1 MYKNVTIIA
10 CLLLTIMLTGCGVL
24 ESFELP
30 QGEGGIDVSKG
41 KVISEND
48 THGFHG
54 DGMYFSEIK
63 FSDDFTVSQ
72 IKENEYWQKMPLSKN
87 LNEFIYE
94 PLDGGIKIPKVTN
107 GYYYFYDRHSESSNP
122 YDDTELLNR
131 GSYNFTVMIYD
142 CDTDTLYVCR
152 EDT

>member
-1 MYKNVTIIA
+1 MYKKMMMIA
-10 CLLLTIMLTGCGVL
+10 WVCLVAMLTGCGRTISL
-24 ESFELP
+24 
-30 QGEGGIDVSKG
+30 EGGIDVSKG

-54 DGMYFSEIK
+54 DGLYFSEIK
-63 FSDDFTVSQ
+63 FSDDSTVSQ
-72 IKENEYWQKMPLSKN
+72 IKENEYWHKMPLSKN

-94 PLDGGIKIPKVTN
+94 PLDDGIKIPKITN